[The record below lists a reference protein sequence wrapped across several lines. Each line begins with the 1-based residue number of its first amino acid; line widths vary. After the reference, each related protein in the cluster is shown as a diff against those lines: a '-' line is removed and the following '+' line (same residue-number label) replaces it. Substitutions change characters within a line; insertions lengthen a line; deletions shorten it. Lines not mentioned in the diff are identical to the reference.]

1 MESICDVLIGKDG
14 SISSSSESMNTS
26 LDEWSDDSDEEI
38 DWDQDYE
45 QALVAEA
52 WLQEEFKI
60 IIQWIQET
68 LTMAGPTPYHW

>member
-14 SISSSSESMNTS
+14 SISSSSGSMNTS

-60 IIQWIQET
+60 IIQWKIM
-68 LTMAGPTPYHW
+68 LLKN